1 MLATFIIGLREGLE
15 AALIVG
21 IIAAFL
27 KKNGRPLAAMWMG
40 VGLALLLS
48 LLVGVGLDVLERAL
62 PQAEQEAMETVI
74 GGIAVFF
81 VTGMIVWMNQHA
93 RTMKREL
100 EAQAAAALGHT
111 GVLALALMAFLA
123 VMKEGFETAVFLLAT
138 FSAAQSAA
146 LAAWGAVLGILLA
159 VAIGWGI
166 YIGGVKINLSR
177 FFRVTGF
184 FLILVAAGLVVSALR
199 TAHEAGWLNIG
210 QDRTLDL
217 AWLVTPGTVRSA
229 LITGVLGIPADP
241 RLVEF
246 CGWLAYFIPV
256 AVFLYWPLRYR
267 PGPVALRRLRI
278 ALAALCLGLDG
289 GLVLFHPTPHLMLPQ
304 AAPLVAAD
312 TAEPLGAA
320 RLVGG
325 ALRLD
330 IQGKASVIP
339 LPSVAANPET
349 HDGLAVTAW
358 HLQDSAVPASAPA
371 VLSAEQLVAL
381 NGGRVPIGLNLR
393 QHPGPYHAEW
403 SETVHTDLWLAEGVL
418 IDARQS
424 AARAVT
430 ISGSGFYSRTFI
442 LPSDGPQSWR
452 VAADWTRAAPAALAR
467 LAEARQAHRFW
478 ARWLP
483 LALGIAALVLAL
495 PVLHDRRPAR
505 RHAKQPFRFSS
516 IPHEG
521 QRNATD

>member
-62 PQAEQEAMETVI
+62 PQAEQEAMETII

-241 RLVEF
+241 RLAEL

-256 AVFLYWPLRYR
+256 TLYLYWPRRYR
-267 PGPVALRRLRI
+267 PAPAATRRLRL
-278 ALAALCLGLDG
+278 ALAALCLAAAAGLALFPAPRPMLAPEAPVVAGDG
-289 GLVLFHPTPHLMLPQ
+289 SL
-304 AAPLVAAD
+304 
-312 TAEPLGAA
+312 LGTA
-320 RLVGG
+320 RLAGG

-330 IQGKASVIP
+330 LQGRQSVIP
-339 LPSVAANPET
+339 LPAAAASVET
-349 HDGLAVTAW
+349 RGGLAVKTW
-358 HLQDSAVPASAPA
+358 HLQGGGAVAQAPS
-371 VLSAEQLVAL
+371 VLTAEQLVAL
-381 NGGRVPIGLNLR
+381 NGGQVPIGLNPR
-393 QHPGPYHAEW
+393 QHPGPYHAAW
-403 SETVHTDLWLAEGVL
+403 SETLRTDVWAADGVL
-418 IDARQS
+418 IEARHS

-430 ISGSGFYSRTFI
+430 ISGSGFYSPRTLT
-442 LPSDGPQSWR
+442 LPPDGTGAWR
-452 VAADWTRAAPAALAR
+452 VAAEWSRAAPAALAR
-467 LAEARQAHRFW
+467 LKEARQAHLFW
-478 ARWLP
+478 GRAMP
-483 LALGIAALVLAL
+483 GALVIAALLLAW
-495 PVLHDRRPAR
+495 PAR
-505 RHAKQPFRFSS
+505 RAGQTVSREQSHLSPLY
-516 IPHEG
+516 EG
-521 QRNATD
+521 QRNVTD